1 MAGKDCEQ
9 FIDDSV
15 CAASVES
22 RVEERSFVAVRGGMR
37 IGGVRLLLKIQIRH
51 RTAAK
56 EPPFSQSFG

>member
-22 RVEERSFVAVRGGMR
+22 RVEERSFVA
-37 IGGVRLLLKIQIRH
+37 IR
-51 RTAAK
+51 AGCGSA
-56 EPPFSQSFG
+56 ECGCF